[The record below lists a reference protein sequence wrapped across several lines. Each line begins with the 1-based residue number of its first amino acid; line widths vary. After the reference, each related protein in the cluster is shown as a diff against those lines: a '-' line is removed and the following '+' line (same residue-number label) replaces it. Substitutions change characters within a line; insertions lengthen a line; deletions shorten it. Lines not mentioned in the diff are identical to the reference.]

1 MLSVGALGQKP
12 RDDGLTAGAPPAG
25 FAALAAQAQG
35 SEKRERGPSV
45 DMGAVPPLNLDYWD
59 LHPHMGF
66 AGVVML
72 EDDTK
77 MQLEALFGMIDRDH
91 SGIITHD
98 DFVFVTNME
107 QVHGLQRH
115 SSHETVTRPPLT
127 SLLTA
132 ARRTPPTAPRTRVRR
147 APTTAHA
154 ALLPTSQVDQAA
166 TTALM
171 QREVLRKWEALR
183 QEMDFNGDGCVSAEE
198 FINGMKRTAM
208 KLAPGAECFTAVDQ
222 PIALA
227 DGTAAQAILK
237 PASHH
242 DMLMLLNE
250 SINNAVKNLCKE
262 LFDFFNSCGA
272 DAANAFARVQA
283 ARAGRQPAQVGGY
296 SRRMTAEQ
304 SLIAKNQQLMLLMQ
318 GSRPREMAAPDAATL
333 AAAAA
338 SGSGV
343 APIPAAKR
351 AR

>member
-1 MLSVGALGQKP
+1 MLSAGALGQKP
-12 RDDGLTAGAPPAG
+12 HDDGLTAGAPPAG

-77 MQLEALFGMIDRDH
+77 MQLEVLFGMIDRDH
-91 SGIITHD
+91 SGVITHD

-107 QVHGLQRH
+107 QVHGMQRH
-115 SSHETVTRPPLT
+115 SSHETVTRLHCSPHRSSTHVTRSPGRAALPPPLT
-127 SLLTA
+127 
-132 ARRTPPTAPRTRVRR
+132 RRSCP
-147 APTTAHA
+147 
-154 ALLPTSQVDQAA
+154 SQVDQAA

-183 QEMDFNGDGCVSAEE
+183 MEMDFNGDGCVSAEE

>member
-1 MLSVGALGQKP
+1 
-12 RDDGLTAGAPPAG
+12 
-25 FAALAAQAQG
+25 
-35 SEKRERGPSV
+35 
-45 DMGAVPPLNLDYWD
+45 
-59 LHPHMGF
+59 
-66 AGVVML
+66 
-72 EDDTK
+72 
-77 MQLEALFGMIDRDH
+77 
-91 SGIITHD
+91 
-98 DFVFVTNME
+98 
-107 QVHGLQRH
+107 
-115 SSHETVTRPPLT
+115 
-127 SLLTA
+127 
-132 ARRTPPTAPRTRVRR
+132 
-147 APTTAHA
+147 
-154 ALLPTSQVDQAA
+154 
-166 TTALM
+166 M

-208 KLAPGAECFTAVDQ
+208 KLAPGTECFTAVDQ

-262 LFDFFNSCGA
+262 IFDFFSSCGA

-318 GSRPREMAAPDAATL
+318 GSRPREMAAPDAATV

>member
-1 MLSVGALGQKP
+1 
-12 RDDGLTAGAPPAG
+12 
-25 FAALAAQAQG
+25 
-35 SEKRERGPSV
+35 
-45 DMGAVPPLNLDYWD
+45 MG
-59 LHPHMGF
+59 

-77 MQLEALFGMIDRDH
+77 MQLEVLFGMIDRDLA
-91 SGIITHD
+91 SSARD
-98 DFVFVTNME
+98 DFVRVALE

-115 SSHETVTRPPLT
+115 SSHETVTRPRPLLSRHRSST
-127 SLLTA
+127 HVTTA
-132 ARRTPPTAPRTRVRR
+132 RARRAR
-147 APTTAHA
+147 TTAHA
-154 ALLPTSQVDQAA
+154 ALTLKVDQAA

-171 QREVLRKWEALR
+171 QREVLHKWKLSARGGLQRRRLR
-183 QEMDFNGDGCVSAEE
+183 GE

-237 PASHH
+237 ASHH

-272 DAANAFARVQA
+272 DARAFARVQA
-283 ARAGRQPAQVGGY
+283 ARCRQPAQVGVLAADD
-296 SRRMTAEQ
+296 RRAVAVGEEPAAHAADAE
-304 SLIAKNQQLMLLMQ
+304 AR
-318 GSRPREMAAPDAATL
+318 GRARWPRDAATV

-343 APIPAAKR
+343 APIPAASR
-351 AR
+351 ALPSGMSECGCFLTPRMYRQSLMPLNRTMLRHQSAAPTGWRSSALASPASGGSRPPGPVLRSRA